1 MGILKHRRVFFKRDR
16 VWIKTRSR
24 FKKMPWVHFRIQY
37 RHSNTLAFNKYAA
50 SEEVPKVFIHSSSLF
65 MFLYLDVILS

>member
-1 MGILKHRRVFFKRDR
+1 MGIFKHRRVFFKRDR

-24 FKKMPWVHFRIQY
+24 LKKTPWVHFNFTFGMQH

-50 SEEVPKVFIHSSSLF
+50 SEEVPKVFIYSSHPQDSRW
-65 MFLYLDVILS
+65 